1 MFIDHIEKKIDVYF
15 LRVEKKEEVGTAG
28 DERGK
33 KNIISLLGAKSKE
46 QLDTFYLQ

>member
-15 LRVEKKEEVGTAG
+15 LRVGTAG